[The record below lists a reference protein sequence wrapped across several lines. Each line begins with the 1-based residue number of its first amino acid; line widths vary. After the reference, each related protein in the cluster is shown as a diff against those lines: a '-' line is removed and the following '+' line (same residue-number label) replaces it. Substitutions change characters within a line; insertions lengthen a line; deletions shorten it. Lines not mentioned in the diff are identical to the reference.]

1 MLSQE
6 KKNEIISK
14 MNDKKIK
21 KSHQKY
27 ILKYIEL
34 NSELFSFLDIE
45 KLIQRILEN
54 FGGVGLNLSSILYYD
69 YGQYIPT
76 TGKVLLSPKL
86 FFGRNKKYK
95 YTVFLH
101 ELDHC
106 ACSPSSVRQKYKE
119 YKKIIKEK
127 HRYFYKI
134 IPDFV
139 TTEIFLKIHYEGP
152 ISGIG
157 NLERKKGHTKQ
168 KLLYGTNLTNY
179 LNEGIT
185 YLKQKIY
192 SENLKI
198 KFHKQKD
205 YLYGA
210 QIGAECIANVIGLD
224 NLIYYHFNNKYEE
237 IENDFFGKTNIK
249 LDDLMIKC
257 LRYDRK
263 RSKKRLKELTNLVK
277 FCNFL

>member
-6 KKNEIISK
+6 NKNEIISK
-14 MNDKKIK
+14 MNAKKIK
-21 KSHQKY
+21 KAHQKY

-34 NSELFSFLDIE
+34 NSELFSFLNIE
-45 KLIQRILEN
+45 ELTQRILEN
-54 FGGVGLNLSSILYYD
+54 FGGVGLNLSSILYHD
-69 YGQYIPT
+69 YAQYIAT
-76 TGKVLLSPKL
+76 TGKILLSPKM
-86 FFGRNKKYK
+86 FFGKNKKYK
-95 YTVFLH
+95 DSVFFH

-106 ACSPSSVRQKYKE
+106 ACSPIRLRKSYKE
-119 YKKIIKEK
+119 YKNKLKEK
-127 HRYFYKI
+127 YKYFYKI

-139 TTEIFLKIHYEGP
+139 ATEIFLKIHYEGP

-157 NLERKKGHTKQ
+157 NLARKKGHTKL
-168 KLLYGTNLTNY
+168 KLLYGTNLINY

-185 YLKQKIY
+185 YLKQKMY

-210 QIGAECIANVIGLD
+210 QIGAECIANVIGID
-224 NLIYYHFNNKYEE
+224 NLIYYHFNNKYED
-237 IENDFFGKTNIK
+237 IEKVFFEKTNIK
-249 LDDLMIKC
+249 LEDLMLKC

-277 FCNFL
+277 ICNFL